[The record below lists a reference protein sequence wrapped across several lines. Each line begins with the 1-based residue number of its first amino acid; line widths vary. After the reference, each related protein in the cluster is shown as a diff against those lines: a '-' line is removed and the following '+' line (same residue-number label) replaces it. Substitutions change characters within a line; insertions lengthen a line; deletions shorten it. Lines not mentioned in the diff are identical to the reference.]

1 MSLIDELR
9 EKSTS
14 METIKNDIVAEI
26 KKVFS
31 SYLESEEFEEY
42 LRRRAGKE
50 EIQKRI
56 LPINVQFWA
65 FHSGCTTTNF
75 NCGGYTWYNPENR
88 DGWESHKYKGI
99 DLSTIDKEV
108 CNYVSARLKSRMNEL
123 GFYLVS
129 TENASG
135 RLDYYHTLFYFGW

>member
-1 MSLIDELR
+1 MSLINELR
-9 EKSTS
+9 AKSMQAEAS
-14 METIKNDIVAEI
+14 KNDVVAEI
-26 KKVFS
+26 KNAFDGYLS
-31 SYLESEEFEEY
+31 SDKFENY
-42 LRRRAGKE
+42 LRNKAGAE
-50 EIQKRI
+50 EIKNRQ
-56 LPINVQFWA
+56 LYVNVEFWA
-65 FHSGCTTTNF
+65 YHSGCSTTHF
-75 NCGGYTWYNPENR
+75 SCGGYTWYNPENR

-135 RLDYYHTLFYFGW
+135 RLNYYHTLFYFGW